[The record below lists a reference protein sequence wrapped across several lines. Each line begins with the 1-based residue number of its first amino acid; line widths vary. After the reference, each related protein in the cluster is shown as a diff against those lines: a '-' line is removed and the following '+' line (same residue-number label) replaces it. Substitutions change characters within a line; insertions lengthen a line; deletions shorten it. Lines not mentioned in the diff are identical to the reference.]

1 MPPVNSQRQI
11 EGKEH
16 LFQPSC
22 PRERCK
28 QCRAVAF
35 LLYPVQ
41 ALRGWCFGPEKG
53 EDKDVRV
60 RWGTKYTTPLR
71 CQTLWKGS
79 QLVKS
84 WGKKIWGDFNP
95 TDTLLM
101 CTVAFCLRNYP
112 RWCSSLCYKDMPV
125 DRSGVSAWVP
135 SAMVLVY
142 AMMLL
147 LIFAE

>member
-1 MPPVNSQRQI
+1 MNSQRQI

-60 RWGTKYTTPLR
+60 RWGTKYTTPLMSNS
-71 CQTLWKGS
+71 LKGKPVGEK
-79 QLVKS
+79 L
-84 WGKKIWGDFNP
+84 GKKNLG
-95 TDTLLM
+95 
-101 CTVAFCLRNYP
+101 
-112 RWCSSLCYKDMPV
+112 
-125 DRSGVSAWVP
+125 
-135 SAMVLVY
+135 
-142 AMMLL
+142 
-147 LIFAE
+147 